1 MGTKIYDLMEISIE
15 EHGIDWLRE
24 SLQAAIEL
32 EFATVPVYLCGM
44 WSIKD
49 QGNPVCRSIRSIVID
64 EMFHMGL
71 ACNMLT
77 TIRGTPEVNT
87 QDVIPKYPGP
97 LPGGVRPWLRVA
109 LTGLTKQVVEYTYMQ
124 IEYPEGGPITMFRGE
139 AYPTIGKFY
148 DAILEA
154 FEKLDSSEI
163 TGERQI
169 VRGSRLFAINSF
181 SDAKKAIDRIKR
193 QGEGTS
199 QSPHSDDMG
208 TNPAHYYKFA
218 EILHERK
225 LVRTEDGKWK
235 YEGDSLPFPG
245 VLPVIEVPAEGY
257 PSEAKA
263 QEFDRSYTKMLNH
276 LHNTWSTGDGDEL
289 QSAIN
294 IMVEEMVGPA
304 RELMEKALP
313 DGSGNFCPDFRL
325 GAT

>member
-1 MGTKIYDLMEISIE
+1 
-15 EHGIDWLRE
+15 
-24 SLQAAIEL
+24 
-32 EFATVPVYLCGM
+32 
-44 WSIKD
+44 
-49 QGNPVCRSIRSIVID
+49 VID

-97 LPGGVRPWLRVA
+97 LPGGVRPWLSVA
-109 LTGLTKQVVEYTYMQ
+109 LTGLTKQMVERMYME
-124 IEYPEGGPITMFRGE
+124 IEYPEGGPIAMFRGE
-139 AYPTIGKFY
+139 AYPTIGQFY

-154 FEKLDSSEI
+154 FEKLAPSEI

-181 SDAKKAIDRIKR
+181 ADAKKAIDRIKR

-199 QSPHSDDMG
+199 QSPYSEDMG

-225 LVRTEDGKWK
+225 LVRTEGGKWK
-235 YEGDSLPFPG
+235 YEGDSLPFPE
-245 VLPVIEVPAEGY
+245 VLPVVEVPAEGY
-257 PSEAKA
+257 PAEAKA
-263 QEFDRSYTKMLNH
+263 QEFDGSYTKMLNH
-276 LHNTWSTGDGDEL
+276 LHNTWSKGDGEEL

-294 IMVEEMVGPA
+294 IMVEEMAGPA
-304 RELMEKALP
+304 RELMEKTLP

-325 GAT
+325 AAT